1 MAFWFVFVHEKKNI
15 QREENQNKKYNKL
28 FSEQRRDVE
37 QTVSGRYTLSKLILY
52 FLLLLLSL
60 PSASS
65 IVAFYHEKILNIS
78 KPNCSPDRR
87 DRS

>member
-1 MAFWFVFVHEKKNI
+1 MAFWFVLVHQKEKRI

-52 FLLLLLSL
+52 FFA
-60 PSASS
+60 ASS
-65 IVAFYHEKILNIS
+65 F
-78 KPNCSPDRR
+78 SPHSLV
-87 DRS
+87 RSNELLDLRFFIMRIF